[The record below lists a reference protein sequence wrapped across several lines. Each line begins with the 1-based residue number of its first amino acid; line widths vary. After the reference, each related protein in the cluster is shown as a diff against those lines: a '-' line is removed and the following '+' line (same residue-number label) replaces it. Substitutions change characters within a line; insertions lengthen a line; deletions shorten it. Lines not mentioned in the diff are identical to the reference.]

1 MKKGTTTFSSQF
13 TPPVSPCFSTE
24 LLSCGL
30 VLQQFTQLLEQQA
43 TIDQYAEWASN
54 LVDTCLKVNL
64 SDACMIIISWWVCDL
79 VQRLV
84 FNVLEFLLYQVLS
97 IYFLALLEIF

>member
-1 MKKGTTTFSSQF
+1 MAYLSI
-13 TPPVSPCFSTE
+13 E
-24 LLSCGL
+24 LLFWDL

-64 SDACMIIISWWVCDL
+64 ISSDVCGLYRWFCALSQHMI
-79 VQRLV
+79 
-84 FNVLEFLLYQVLS
+84 FNVLHFSV
-97 IYFLALLEIF
+97 LLEIF